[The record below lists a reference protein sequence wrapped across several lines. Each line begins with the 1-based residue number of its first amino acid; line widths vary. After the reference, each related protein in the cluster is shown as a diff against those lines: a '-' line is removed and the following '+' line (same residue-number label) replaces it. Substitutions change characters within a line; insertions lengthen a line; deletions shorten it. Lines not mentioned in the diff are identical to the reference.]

1 MVIKILS
8 HMISNILNKPIIGI
22 SYSRQNAMENWSI
35 CSPTAAKLNSSRII
49 EDFKLG
55 LVANWWHH
63 LIYFLN
69 HETCAIEWLRA
80 LCILLLVKHKTL
92 NSEHCPFFTWY
103 EMPGERLLR
112 SETLIPEKSGR
123 RERVCVCGCVGVCR
137 ANIKTWTL
145 TTVVGGISAVGFRP
159 SNGHSCFVV
168 FTYCINSAS
177 IESPVLAPSSLLLP
191 SSSSSSQPALP
202 PGNRQQRTHSVHRPR
217 GENNSEKLKN

>member
-1 MVIKILS
+1 MT
-8 HMISNILNKPIIGI
+8 
-22 SYSRQNAMENWSI
+22 
-35 CSPTAAKLNSSRII
+35 SPNLLLEPRNMCNRMTTCI
-49 EDFKLG
+49 
-55 LVANWWHH
+55 VH
-63 LIYFLN
+63 LILGETPNPKFGTLPFLHLIWN
-69 HETCAIEWLRA
+69 ARRKNPTFW
-80 LCILLLVKHKTL
+80 
-92 NSEHCPFFTWY
+92 NPN
-103 EMPGERLLR
+103 PGEVRQ
-112 SETLIPEKSGR
+112 E
-123 RERVCVCGCVGVCR
+123 RECVCGCVGVCR

-217 GENNSEKLKN
+217 GKNNSEKIKN